1 MSNKKTKLKYSNGDC
16 GSGKTRETI
25 KLFNSDDKKSI
36 LVQNTLKLMEQ
47 SQSYLNDS
55 VMICSSDE
63 SDASVMNRVVEFLQN
78 PTHKVL
84 IISDKTFSGLAVS
97 LLHGWRT
104 VVDDATGF
112 SSFKNINESDV
123 DMKKIVQNKIFS
135 ELKVFGD
142 DAKYITAQKNDNDG
156 ELLGLLTRS
165 FNIIENND
173 KFFMN
178 SDWFL
183 ETDKVQLGI
192 TAFRDMSK
200 YVGLDI
206 KFIANNFE
214 KSTVY
219 LAHPDIFEKVEIQ
232 GLEKRK
238 VPFTE
243 RLKVFYFSETNLSKT
258 WKDNNPQE
266 LKKVYDYLNKTLND
280 DYYWT
285 NNNADTLSLNGTKI
299 SPDARGINSLQ
310 QFKTC
315 VWLACMR
322 PNPVEVVHNKYAF
335 GIDGDQL
342 VAAREHENIYQFVN
356 RGVVRDYRSSEIQTV
371 YVFSKEQAECLGVA
385 GKFID
390 LGLEITEKKSS
401 GGQLR
406 DVVVPASVKVSV
418 SRYKKE
424 KAPTVQQ
431 FREWVLKKKWSD
443 DVKALVIENFM
454 KKS

>member
-1 MSNKKTKLKYSNGDC
+1 MKNNNKIKYGNGDC
-16 GSGKTRETI
+16 GSGKTRAII
-25 KLFNSDDKKSI
+25 KLFNSDDVKSI
-36 LVQNTLKLMEQ
+36 LVQNTIKLMEQ
-47 SQSYLNDS
+47 SHGYLNDS
-55 VMICSSDE
+55 VVICSNDT
-63 SDASVMNRVVEFLQN
+63 DGIVTDRVVDFLQN

-84 IISDKTFSGLAVS
+84 IISDKTFSGLSVS
-97 LLHGWRT
+97 LLHGWRI
-104 VVDDATGF
+104 VVDDATTF
-112 SSFKNINESDV
+112 SSFKNINESDI

-135 ELKVFGD
+135 ELKVFGN
-142 DAKYITAQKNDNDG
+142 DAKYITAQKKNHNDG

-183 ETDKVQLGI
+183 ESDKVQLGI
-192 TAFRDMSK
+192 TAFRDMTK

-206 KFIANNFE
+206 TFIANNFE
-214 KSTVY
+214 NSTVY
-219 LAHPDIFEKVEIQ
+219 LAYPEIFEKAEIQ
-232 GLEKRK
+232 GLETRE
-238 VPFTE
+238 VPFNE

-266 LKKVYDYLNKTLND
+266 LKKVYDYLNKTLCSNN
-280 DYYWT
+280 YYWT

-310 QFKTC
+310 NFKTC

-335 GIDGDQL
+335 GIDGEQL

-356 RGVVRDYRSSEIQTV
+356 RGVVRNYESSEIQTV
-371 YVFSKEQAECLGVA
+371 YVFSKEQADCLGVV
-385 GKFID
+385 GEFID
-390 LGLEITEKKSS
+390 LGLYTGEKKKR
-401 GGQLR
+401 GAPTKE
-406 DVVVPASVKVSV
+406 VTVPASVKVSI

-424 KAPTVQQ
+424 KTPTVQQ